1 MKLGNTS
8 LLITR
13 VPAMMTPNISLAS
26 IPRNAV
32 LTFNDQRMK
41 EESLPFTVR
50 VVSNA
55 ADLEKAVRIRHA
67 AYMRHVPGFAQS
79 LTMPEQTDSD
89 QGTVVLLAESK
100 FDASPIGTMRIQT
113 NEAKPLSLE
122 ESLPLPPAMATQRL
136 AEATRL
142 GVTQERVGRMVTTA
156 LFKAYYQYCVRQRI
170 DWMVITARSP
180 VDRHYDRLLFKD
192 VYPEIGYIPFKHVG
206 NLPHRVMS
214 LQVSAVH
221 DLWENASHPLFNFFF
236 GTFHEDIDVAG
247 TTLYEKKQ
255 VRNFS
260 PVAQPLAATA

>member
-1 MKLGNTS
+1 
-8 LLITR
+8 
-13 VPAMMTPNISLAS
+13 MMTPDMPLAS
-26 IPRNAV
+26 IPRNPV
-32 LTFNDQRMK
+32 FPVGDQRMK
-41 EESLPFTVR
+41 AESLPFTVR

-67 AYMRHVPGFAQS
+67 AYMRHVPGFAQA
-79 LTMPEQTDSD
+79 LTMPEKTDSE

-100 FDASPIGTMRIQT
+100 LDASPIGTMRIQT

-122 ESLPLPPAMATQRL
+122 ESLPLPAIMATQRL

-156 LFKAYYQYCVRQRI
+156 LFKAYYQYCVRQRV

-192 VYPEIGYIPFKHVG
+192 VYPELGYIPFKHVG
-206 NLPHRVMS
+206 NLPHRVMA

-221 DLWENASHPLFNFFF
+221 DLWNEASHPLFNFFF
-236 GTFHEDIDVAG
+236 RTFHEDINVAG
-247 TTLYEKKQ
+247 TTLYEKKSSRHS
-255 VRNFS
+255 V
-260 PVAQPLAATA
+260 PMAQPMVASA

>member
-1 MKLGNTS
+1 
-8 LLITR
+8 
-13 VPAMMTPNISLAS
+13 MMTPDIPLAS
-26 IPRNAV
+26 ISNDPV
-32 LTFNDQRMK
+32 LTINDQRMCQ
-41 EESLPFTVR
+41 ESLPFTIR

-55 ADLEKAVRIRHA
+55 SDLEKAVRIRHA
-67 AYMRHVPGFAQS
+67 AYMRHVPGFAQT
-79 LTMPEQTDSD
+79 LAMPEKTDAE

-100 FDASPIGTMRIQT
+100 LDGSPIGTMRIQT

-122 ESLPLPPAMATQRL
+122 ESLPLPPAMAVQRL

-221 DLWENASHPLFNFFF
+221 DLWKGASHPLFNFFF
-236 GTFHEDIDVAG
+236 RTYHEDINVAG

-255 VRNFS
+255 ARDMA
-260 PVAQPLAATA
+260 PVAEPMVATA